1 MSKDG
6 AWIRLPTIEK
16 VALEGFDLY
25 TRKPSQ
31 EIVVE
36 KPVFCLIGANGLGKS
51 TFLNTVSYVV
61 TGAVPDP
68 TRRFQSASDY
78 LKNAVRADRTDD
90 YYRGR
95 ISATSLN
102 RAEATV
108 TLAFGMRE
116 VAVTRELS
124 GALGVSRLSI
134 DGEEIQ
140 REDGSDLDGAY
151 KELVLR
157 ETGLKDFAQFVFLS
171 HFVQTFDEGRHL
183 LMWDDA
189 ALTNALYL
197 AFGADPSQARD
208 ADNLQREVDR
218 EDSRARNVRFA
229 ARNVTKRIEQLVD
242 VLEPDPSTDFRK
254 DEELRAEQESLKARL
269 DVAADRSRRHRIEL
283 READELWTETSSSLT
298 ELQLEYRK
306 VFARRIQGPATVQHH
321 PVLRGTLSENRCGLC
336 GTDAVAPAIEAKLDD
351 GKCPLCDSVLSSVTE
366 PSGEMDE
373 LRALD
378 ARIGELTQALERALD
393 NRQTA
398 ADRLEN
404 AEAQEEA
411 ERAALREF
419 EEKEAGGLTRLQGRI
434 DHSPVKAELEKL
446 KAERQELL
454 DQSKKHYEKR
464 DELRNRLRQF
474 EKKLNS
480 QYESAAVEFVPRFR
494 ELAEEFIGM
503 PVNVQLDPREGRSA
517 AGFGLRLLMNGQ
529 SRLQSNDV
537 SESQRFF
544 IDIAL
549 RMALAEYMTDGPA
562 SLMIDTPEG
571 SLDIAYEARA
581 GAMFSRFANAGNRV
595 VMTANLR
602 SSELVLRL
610 AQQQTEAGMQIVR
623 MTEWTDLSLVQ
634 QAEEGLFDEAYRK
647 IEAALL

>member
-306 VFARRIQGPATVQHH
+306 VFARPA
-321 PVLRGTLSENRCGLC
+321 
-336 GTDAVAPAIEAKLDD
+336 
-351 GKCPLCDSVLSSVTE
+351 
-366 PSGEMDE
+366 PS
-373 LRALD
+373 
-378 ARIGELTQALERALD
+378 
-393 NRQTA
+393 
-398 ADRLEN
+398 
-404 AEAQEEA
+404 
-411 ERAALREF
+411 RAAWN
-419 EEKEAGGLTRLQGRI
+419 T
-434 DHSPVKAELEKL
+434 
-446 KAERQELL
+446 
-454 DQSKKHYEKR
+454 
-464 DELRNRLRQF
+464 
-474 EKKLNS
+474 
-480 QYESAAVEFVPRFR
+480 
-494 ELAEEFIGM
+494 
-503 PVNVQLDPREGRSA
+503 
-517 AGFGLRLLMNGQ
+517 
-529 SRLQSNDV
+529 
-537 SESQRFF
+537 
-544 IDIAL
+544 
-549 RMALAEYMTDGPA
+549 
-562 SLMIDTPEG
+562 
-571 SLDIAYEARA
+571 
-581 GAMFSRFANAGNRV
+581 
-595 VMTANLR
+595 
-602 SSELVLRL
+602 
-610 AQQQTEAGMQIVR
+610 
-623 MTEWTDLSLVQ
+623 
-634 QAEEGLFDEAYRK
+634 
-647 IEAALL
+647 